1 MFYFVFAVSND
12 KHIWTCRKLLYHEWD
27 FLRLLRKGSG
37 FLFRQLFNK
46 LLDVIKSPLSS
57 VSPSTPTKT
66 SFSFPNDNIHYVIK
80 SPSRG
85 SNLPLEGSIGPWK
98 YWRKTWKKSNPL
110 IEYLTDGS
118 ENQGDW
124 TERPDWSML
133 MAERPKAARSKV
145 VQWLYTE
152 TFYCLFSLF
161 DSKSLWFL
169 LNNWI

>member
-27 FLRLLRKGSG
+27 FLRLLRKGSR

-118 ENQGDW
+118 EESGGLNGATWLVDVDG
-124 TERPDWSML
+124 R
-133 MAERPKAARSKV
+133 AAQSREVESSPMIV
-145 VQWLYTE
+145 HWNLLLFIFTFWLEIFVIFT
-152 TFYCLFSLF
+152 
-161 DSKSLWFL
+161 K
-169 LNNWI
+169 